1 MKCIIELR
9 LSSVQ
14 TSDSCQLVNRSR
26 LRDACCILQIC
37 GSRSEFSN
45 NSVKKLFSST
55 LEPCR
60 RIQRFVLSQSRSS
73 CCAFGRKSRFQGKPL
88 LTGDK
93 LSQRKNHQAMQRWSS
108 ICDRISSSLRD
119 LQVTSQRLEAHL
131 FCTDAFEI
139 VEQYIGQE
147 SQTKAISR

>member
-93 LSQRKNHQAMQRWSS
+93 LSQRNWSS